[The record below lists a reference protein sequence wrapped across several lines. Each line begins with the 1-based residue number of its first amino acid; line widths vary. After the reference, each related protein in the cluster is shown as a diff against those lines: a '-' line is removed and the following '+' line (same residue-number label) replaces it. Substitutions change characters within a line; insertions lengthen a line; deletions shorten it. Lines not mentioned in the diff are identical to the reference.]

1 MSKHKMVSVSPDVSV
16 KFFEGEKWMVVTGLL
31 GCFIAGI
38 CAIWVMLNGGPVAPD
53 GDVLKAVSFDAALGL
68 FLLSTAA
75 IIPFAAMG
83 AKSKKFFRRSII
95 VLTLFC
101 YFAETVQNFRGVNPR
116 FVENGT
122 PFDNVVSALFTLVA
136 FLLVL
141 YYLFLAV
148 YFFRKK
154 AYLQRAVL
162 VVGIRYSMIAVMLS
176 FAAGIWI
183 SVNEGRFTGLH
194 GNIIWLHG
202 LGFHAL
208 QAVPFAAW
216 LIERKSLN
224 KLTGHTFIHIT
235 GIAFILGLV
244 AIGWQTYLGYSIFH
258 FTVVSLLAICWF
270 LISLVPVVIMLRR
283 SKSTARDLIYDTVH
297 RTV

>member
-1 MSKHKMVSVSPDVSV
+1 MSKNKMGSMNPVVPV
-16 KFFEGEKWMVVTGLL
+16 KFFEGEKWMVLTGLL
-31 GCFIAGI
+31 GVLLAGI
-38 CAIWVMLNGGPVAPD
+38 CAVWVLLNGGPIAPN
-53 GDVLKAVSFDAALGL
+53 GNVLKAVSFDAALGIFIL
-68 FLLSTAA
+68 TTAA

-83 AKSKKFFRRSII
+83 AKSKKFFRRSNII
-95 VLTLFC
+95 FALFC

-116 FVENGT
+116 FVENGI
-122 PFDNVVSALFTLVA
+122 PFDNIVSALFSLVA

-141 YYLFLAV
+141 NYLFFAV

-154 AYLQRAVL
+154 AYVQRAVL

-183 SVNEGRFTGLH
+183 SINQGRFTGLH

-208 QAVPFAAW
+208 QAIPFAAW
-216 LIERKSLN
+216 LTERKSLN
-224 KLTGHTFIHIT
+224 TITRHTFIHLT

-244 AIGWQTYLGYSIFH
+244 AIGWQTYLGY
-258 FTVVSLLAICWF
+258 
-270 LISLVPVVIMLRR
+270 
-283 SKSTARDLIYDTVH
+283 
-297 RTV
+297 

>member
-1 MSKHKMVSVSPDVSV
+1 MSKNKMVSVSPNVSV
-16 KFFEGEKWMVVTGLL
+16 KFFEGEKWMVLTGLL
-31 GCFIAGI
+31 GILLAGI
-38 CAIWVMLNGGPVAPD
+38 CAVWVILYGGPVAPD
-53 GDVLKAVSFDAALGL
+53 GDVLKAVSFDAALGI

-95 VLTLFC
+95 ILTLYC
-101 YFAETVQNFRGVNPR
+101 YFAETVQNFRGINPR

-136 FLLVL
+136 LLLVL
-141 YYLFLAV
+141 NYLFFAV
-148 YFFRKK
+148 HFFRKK

-183 SVNEGRFTGLH
+183 SVNEGRFTGLY

-208 QAVPFAAW
+208 QAVPFVAW
-216 LIERKSLN
+216 LTERKSHN
-224 KLTGHTFIHIT
+224 KLTRHTFIHLT
-235 GIAFILGLV
+235 GIAFIIGLV

-258 FTVVSLLAICWF
+258 LSVMSLLAICSF
-270 LISLVPVVIMLRR
+270 LISLVPVVIMLRQ
-283 SKSTARDLIYDTVH
+283 SKSTARDINYNL
-297 RTV
+297 